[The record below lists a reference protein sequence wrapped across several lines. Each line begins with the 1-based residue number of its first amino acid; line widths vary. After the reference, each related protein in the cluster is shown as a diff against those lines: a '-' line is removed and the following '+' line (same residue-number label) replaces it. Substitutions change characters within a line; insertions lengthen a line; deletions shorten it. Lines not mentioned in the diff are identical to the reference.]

1 MSGLVILRMARTEKV
16 IMTNMCMVFSE
27 NRVLVQDKRDDDYS
41 GITFPG
47 GHVERGESFTDAVIR
62 EVWEETGLKIS
73 EPKLCGIKDWMKD
86 EETRYIVLFYK
97 TDKFEGIVT
106 SSEEGDVFWL
116 TLDEMKQ
123 RKLAYGM
130 DKMLEVFLF
139 NVTVGGLILSVAGMI
154 GLELSENFKKEY
166 KIVKRKSKISKNEKD
181 KRQSNIKI
189 AKNEGII
196 DIRMSKS
203 GEEVA

>member
-1 MSGLVILRMARTEKV
+1 MKTGG
-16 IMTNMCMVFSE
+16 
-27 NRVLVQDKRDDDYS
+27 LVQDKRDDDYS

-86 EETRYIVLFYK
+86 EETRYIVLLYK

-130 DKMLEVFLF
+130 DKMLEVFLNDNISEYF
-139 NVTVGGLILSVAGMI
+139 FFEENGKWIE
-154 GLELSENFKKEY
+154 ELK
-166 KIVKRKSKISKNEKD
+166 
-181 KRQSNIKI
+181 
-189 AKNEGII
+189 
-196 DIRMSKS
+196 
-203 GEEVA
+203 

>member
-1 MSGLVILRMARTEKV
+1 MARTEKV

-86 EETRYIVLFYK
+86 EETRYIVLLYK

-106 SSEEGDVFWL
+106 SFEEGDCL
-116 TLDEMKQ
+116 
-123 RKLAYGM
+123 YGG
-130 DKMLEVFLF
+130 DCSEGAGVCVIWGSLEAAIFA
-139 NVTVGGLILSVAGMI
+139 IL
-154 GLELSENFKKEY
+154 Y
-166 KIVKRKSKISKNEKD
+166 IVKST
-181 KRQSNIKI
+181 IKYFL
-189 AKNEGII
+189 
-196 DIRMSKS
+196 
-203 GEEVA
+203 

>member
-1 MSGLVILRMARTEKV
+1 MCKEKLTKLIN
-16 IMTNMCMVFSE
+16 IM
-27 NRVLVQDKRDDDYS
+27 
-41 GITFPG
+41 
-47 GHVERGESFTDAVIR
+47 
-62 EVWEETGLKIS
+62 EVN
-73 EPKLCGIKDWMKD
+73 
-86 EETRYIVLFYK
+86 
-97 TDKFEGIVT
+97 
-106 SSEEGDVFWL
+106 
-116 TLDEMKQ
+116 
-123 RKLAYGM
+123 
-130 DKMLEVFLF
+130 KMLQVFLF